1 MRDIP
6 LADQPPAIPLLYYA
20 FRVMAGVGVLFAA
33 LALWT
38 VWTMRRARGRLSD
51 LLANRKLL
59 LAWALAIPLPYIAVE
74 CGWIVREVGRQP
86 WSVYGLLR
94 TSDAASSVAAGA
106 VLSSSAMF
114 IAFYAVLLAAFFTFA
129 RKWLR
134 TGPDL
139 AQQPPAM

>member
-1 MRDIP
+1 
-6 LADQPPAIPLLYYA
+6 
-20 FRVMAGVGVLFAA
+20 
-33 LALWT
+33 
-38 VWTMRRARGRLSD
+38 
-51 LLANRKLL
+51 
-59 LAWALAIPLPYIAVE
+59 
-74 CGWIVREVGRQP
+74 
-86 WSVYGLLR
+86 VYGLLR